1 MTDPAV
7 SSERVRKTRRLATN
21 WFYIPTNSTMNT
33 GSNVFPIND
42 IDPTVTDTGG
52 NKEKTERGG
61 RNETCAFDKSLVHT

>member
-1 MTDPAV
+1 
-7 SSERVRKTRRLATN
+7 
-21 WFYIPTNSTMNT
+21 MNT